1 MLIACIVGV
10 IYFSPADFM
19 FWACIAI
26 CAAAIVVCM
35 IPAPKDK
42 HVMYAMQFF
51 LEDFDKILNV
61 RFGVVNMEKVVYI
74 KGFKRS
80 GKMMLKRYVDNKA
93 VYPYPTMF
101 AANRVHEDSFVYIG
115 ELSLMTAK
123 EPRYTKCNTKDEGF
137 EVSGEIDADNERI
150 AYVTVKCK
158 EYSEGITL
166 VTENDFHYRSF
177 LDIANGK
184 GE

>member
-1 MLIACIVGV
+1 MKNGFLFFLNFGNITMIARCVLIACIVGV

-74 KGFKRS
+74 
-80 GKMMLKRYVDNKA
+80 LK
-93 VYPYPTMF
+93 
-101 AANRVHEDSFVYIG
+101 
-115 ELSLMTAK
+115 
-123 EPRYTKCNTKDEGF
+123 
-137 EVSGEIDADNERI
+137 
-150 AYVTVKCK
+150 
-158 EYSEGITL
+158 
-166 VTENDFHYRSF
+166 
-177 LDIANGK
+177 
-184 GE
+184 